1 MHPLPIRGPHRSAVV
16 GASVSSLR
24 RAPVV
29 LGLLLGLF
37 GCEGRA
43 PPENPGPAPQC
54 PYGDCGG
61 GEPLRPEGSVRIAAF
76 NVHRLFD
83 TVCDSGKCGGSEY
96 EALPTQAEFDA
107 QVGRL
112 ATSISTLDADVVML
126 AEVETQ
132 VGLDALQARLPEFP
146 HAILGETGG
155 TASVDVAVLSA
166 FPITSVGSH
175 RDRVLTRP
183 DGSTTRF
190 SRELLEVHLDVRGKE
205 VIVFAAHF
213 RSKVDDDP
221 GRRYAEADT
230 TRVVVSQA
238 AARAP
243 KALVVLGGDLNDV
256 PGSAPI
262 NALERDAAL
271 LRVAKDRP
279 DDQTWTYMYSGQK
292 QAIDHLFVA
301 NAASGTYVPGTFRA
315 AREGSRGFGGSDHA
329 AVVADFLPSP

>member
-1 MHPLPIRGPHRSAVV
+1 MPLLPIRGPHRSAVI
-16 GASVSSLR
+16 GACVSSLR
-24 RAPVV
+24 RAP
-29 LGLLLGLF
+29 LLMGLLFGVL
-37 GCEGRA
+37 GCEGRP
-43 PPENPGPAPQC
+43 PPENPGPVNPC
-54 PYGDCGG
+54 PSGTCGG
-61 GEPLRPEGSVRIAAF
+61 GQVVRPEGSVRIAAF

-96 EALPTQAEFDA
+96 EALPTPGVFDA

-112 ATSISTLDADVVML
+112 ASSLTTLDADIVL
-126 AEVETQ
+126 LSEVETQ

-146 HAILGETGG
+146 HAVLGETGG

-190 SRELLEVHLDVRGKE
+190 SRELLEVHLDVNGKE

-230 TRVVVSQA
+230 TRTIVAQA

-243 KALVVLGGDLNDV
+243 KALVVMGGDLNDV

-262 NALERDAAL
+262 TAMERDGQL

-279 DDQTWTYMYSGQK
+279 DDQTWTYVYSGQK

-301 NAASGTYVPGTFRA
+301 NAAGGTYVPGSFRA
-315 AREGSRGFGGSDHA
+315 AREGGGGFGGSDHS
-329 AVVADFLPSP
+329 AVLADFLPSP